1 MGKNLP
7 KDEQKALEW
16 ARKAAAQGN
25 RVGKL
30 MLGGFYFKGLGVPR
44 DLKKARLWIQKAA
57 DKGTPGAAQFLEL
70 IDKELA
76 K

>member
-1 MGKNLP
+1 MAQLSLSFGHIMGKNLP

-16 ARKAAAQGN
+16 ARKAA
-25 RVGKL
+25 
-30 MLGGFYFKGLGVPR
+30 
-44 DLKKARLWIQKAA
+44 
-57 DKGTPGAAQFLEL
+57 DKGTPDAAQFLEL